1 MQGYTRRMSTVA
13 PPVRKEKPR
22 TGRPGS
28 GGDRPWLVIVLNDN
42 HNTFDGVAFA
52 LARTLPGVSMDTG
65 LAMAN
70 RIHSAGRAT
79 VWSGHREQAELY
91 HEQLAG
97 FGLTMAPLSC
107 G

>member
-1 MQGYTRRMSTVA
+1 MSTVA

-52 LARTLPGVSMDTG
+52 LARTLPGVTMDTG

-70 RIHSAGRAT
+70 RIRELRHRHNHGRLR
-79 VWSGHREQAELY
+79 WPHLRREQR
-91 HEQLAG
+91 
-97 FGLTMAPLSC
+97 FS
-107 G
+107 